1 MIFKSKL
8 CTWIEIRVNEMT
20 KCIRHS
26 LFSLF
31 IVLNKVMLFEE
42 SLEMLVLTYSDFDC
56 VMEDGLVFLMITKF
70 FYFQRKILISQSI
83 LGGFCGVEWGVKLG
97 VRVAKGDLFGVRGVR
112 LWPTRLLPGVIDLF
126 RAWFRCQC
134 RDFGVWWVLWYSL
147 WVARIALAPTD
158 NVHIVQRDL

>member
-8 CTWIEIRVNEMT
+8 CTWIEICVNEMT

-83 LGGFCGVEWGVKLG
+83 LGGFCGVE
-97 VRVAKGDLFGVRGVR
+97 
-112 LWPTRLLPGVIDLF
+112 
-126 RAWFRCQC
+126 
-134 RDFGVWWVLWYSL
+134 
-147 WVARIALAPTD
+147 
-158 NVHIVQRDL
+158 